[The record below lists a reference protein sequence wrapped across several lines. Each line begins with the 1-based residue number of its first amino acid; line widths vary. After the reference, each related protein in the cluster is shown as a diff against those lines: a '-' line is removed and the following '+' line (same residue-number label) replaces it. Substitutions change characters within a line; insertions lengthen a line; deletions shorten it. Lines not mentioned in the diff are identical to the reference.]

1 MVQVIPGDELIPLAP
16 TMIMP
21 LYNLIDSPENGL
33 TKDLKALAQETLE
46 LLQSR
51 MGVTAYAQVYSKVKE
66 AVQEKRRERKY
77 KRSIQQVTDP
87 EKAAVKKM
95 RKNERK
101 KVVRRTKTSE
111 HRTRRRGV

>member
-33 TKDLKALAQETLE
+33 IKDLKDLAQETLE

-51 MGVTAYAQVYSKVKE
+51 VGVTAYTQAYNKVKE

-77 KRSIQQVTDP
+77 KRSIQQVADP

-101 KVVRRTKTSE
+101 KFVRKKKVSE
-111 HRTRRRGV
+111 QRVRRRGA